1 MDQKA
6 PPALLRV
13 LFAIAV
19 LAFGLSMYLEQR
31 QLAWLQ
37 RHPISTS
44 LLTSVVGFATGGL
57 VVAIFFNW
65 IRERDRARLMH
76 EPVAQEWR
84 TLTRPAREAY
94 GLLDAQET
102 QALGKPAAE
111 TYGRFALALWSN
123 DPIDL
128 AQWKEHAA
136 AMRAAGPALLADA
149 DEFAR
154 SYEIDGS
161 KYRAARA
168 TFEQKLAAESES
180 FKAIASEL
188 YAFCDTVDQLHYAL
202 MRDRLRRPAV
212 SPLAKP
218 VRRARSSR
226 RP

>member
-6 PPALLRV
+6 PPALLRI

-31 QLAWLQ
+31 QLDWLQ

-65 IRERDRARLMH
+65 IRERDRARIMH

-84 TLTRPAREAY
+84 TVTRAAREAY
-94 GLLDAQET
+94 GLLDAHET
-102 QALGKPAAE
+102 QALGKLAAE
-111 TYGRFALALWSN
+111 TYGRFAAALWS
-123 DPIDL
+123 DHPIDP
-128 AQWKEHAA
+128 AEWEEHAA
-136 AMRAAGPALLADA
+136 GMRAAGAALLADA
-149 DEFAR
+149 DQFAG
-154 SYEIDGS
+154 SHEIDGP

-168 TFEQKLAAESES
+168 TFEQRLAAEPES
-180 FKAIASEL
+180 FEAIGTEL
-188 YAFCDTVDQLHYAL
+188 YALCDTVDQLHYDL

-218 VRRARSSR
+218 VRRPRSSR

>member
-6 PPALLRV
+6 PPALLRI
-13 LFAIAV
+13 LFATAV
-19 LAFGLSMYLEQR
+19 LTFGLSMYLEQR
-31 QLAWLQ
+31 QLDWLQ
-37 RHPISTS
+37 RHPISAN

-76 EPVAQEWR
+76 EPVAREWR
-84 TLTRPAREAY
+84 AINRPAREAF
-94 GLLDAQET
+94 GLLDSHET
-102 QALGKPAAE
+102 QALGKPAGE
-111 TYGRFALALWSN
+111 TYGRFAMALWSD
-123 DPIDL
+123 DPIDP

-136 AMRAAGPALLADA
+136 GMRAAAAALLADA

-154 SYEIDGS
+154 SHEIDGP

-168 TFEQKLAAESES
+168 TFEQRLAAQPES
-180 FKAIASEL
+180 FEAIGTEL
-188 YAFCDTVDQLHYAL
+188 YAFCDTVDKLHYAL
-202 MRDRLRRPAV
+202 MRERLRRPAV
-212 SPLAKP
+212 SPAARP